1 VSRSLFCFGF
11 GYTARALADT
21 LVPEGWQVA
30 GTAREAD
37 ASALPFD
44 GRAPVPGLDGI
55 LQRGAAL
62 LVSIPPGEAGDRVLA
77 VHGHEIAAHASR
89 IPWVG
94 LLSTTG
100 VYGDRA
106 GGWVDEASRYA
117 PTSRR
122 GRLRVLAEEQWLALW
137 REHGLPV
144 HVFRLA
150 GIYGPGRNPLAQLR
164 AGRARSI
171 VKPGQVFS
179 RIHVADIVQVLR
191 ASLARPDPGAA
202 YNVCDDEAAPPQDV
216 VAYAARLLG
225 REPPPEVRFEDAEMT
240 EMARSFYEENKR
252 VRNDR
257 IKRDLGV
264 RLLYPNYRA
273 GLDALYAP
281 GAY

>member
-1 VSRSLFCFGF
+1 VSRTLFCFGL

-30 GTAREAD
+30 GTAREGSGAV
-37 ASALPFD
+37 LPFD
-44 GRAPVPGLDGI
+44 GETPVPGLDGI

-77 VHGHEIAAHASR
+77 VHGHEIAAHAAR

-106 GGWVDEASRYA
+106 GGWVDEASDTA

-122 GRLRVLAEEQWLALW
+122 GRLRVLAEQQWLALW

-144 HVFRLA
+144 HIFRLA
-150 GIYGPGRNPLAQLR
+150 GIYGPGRNPLARLR
-164 AGRARSI
+164 AGDARVV

-179 RIHVADIVQVLR
+179 RIHVADIAQVLR

-225 REPPPEVRFEDAEMT
+225 LEPPPGIPFEDAEMT
-240 EMARSFYEENKR
+240 AMARSFYEDNRR

-264 RLLYPNYRA
+264 RLLYPDYRT
-273 GLDALYAP
+273 GLDALFAAV
-281 GAY
+281 AY